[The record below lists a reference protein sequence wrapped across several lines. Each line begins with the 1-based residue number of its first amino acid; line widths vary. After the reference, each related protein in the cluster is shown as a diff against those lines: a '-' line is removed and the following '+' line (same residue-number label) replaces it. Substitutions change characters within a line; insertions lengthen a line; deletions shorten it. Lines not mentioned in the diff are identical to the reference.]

1 MGEREAPA
9 LLGPWREAARISRH
23 PASQHLLSTQLQ
35 PLASLPPGTPLPLPH
50 SQPVRRLMAGHM
62 CTAAVGPVNTMPGCR
77 AGGQSLV
84 TTKEGKR
91 GWPPRAL
98 GHP

>member
-1 MGEREAPA
+1 
-9 LLGPWREAARISRH
+9 
-23 PASQHLLSTQLQ
+23 
-35 PLASLPPGTPLPLPH
+35 
-50 SQPVRRLMAGHM
+50 MAGHM
-62 CTAAVGPVNTMPGCR
+62 CSAAVGPVNTMPGWR

-91 GWPPRAL
+91 GWPPWAL